1 MTTAGVYDWYIDQGA
16 TAELSFTLYSDRAR
30 TTPESLSG
38 ATISGKVRRSPEA
51 TTVIAT
57 FVGTVLDG
65 PNGEGKVSLS
75 AATTAAIACDNSGA
89 GNRVLTT
96 FVYDISVL
104 YADGLTQRILEGN
117 FYVSPEVDR

>member
-1 MTTAGVYDWYIDQGA
+1 MTTAGVFDINADQGA
-16 TAELSFTLYSDRAR
+16 TFELAFTLYSDRAR

-38 ATISGKVRRSPEA
+38 AVISGKVRKSPEA
-51 TTVIAT
+51 TVVIAT

-75 AATTAAIACDNSGA
+75 AATTAAIVCDNSGA

-96 FVYDISVL
+96 FVYDVECL
-104 YADGLTQRILEGN
+104 YSDGTTQRILEGN
-117 FYVSPEVDR
+117 FYLSPETSR